1 MTSSNV
7 RIEKSGAVARVVLNR
22 PERNNAFDEELIA
35 GLWRA
40 FDELAVATDVS
51 VVVVQGEGRS
61 FCAGADINWMKKAS
75 TFTREENVRDAQ
87 PLARMLAALDRMPQT
102 TIARVQGPVYGGG
115 IGLVAACDIAIATS
129 DATFCLSEVRLGLVP
144 AVISPYVLR
153 AIGQRVGRR
162 YFQTAEV
169 FTAPEAARIGLIH
182 EVVASDAIDG
192 RVDELLKQLRGGAP
206 QARAAAKALVGAVA
220 GRPIDDAVLM
230 ETAELIADMR
240 ARSEAREGLSAFL
253 EKRKPSWSQT

>member
-1 MTSSNV
+1 MTNSNV
-7 RIEKSGAVARVVLNR
+7 RIETHGAVARVVLDR
-22 PERNNAFDEELIA
+22 PERNNAFDEDLIA
-35 GLWRA
+35 ALWRA
-40 FDELAVATDVS
+40 FEALAGASDIS
-51 VVVVQGEGRS
+51 VVVVMGEGKS

-115 IGLVAACDIAIATS
+115 IGLVAACDIAVATD

-153 AIGQRVGRR
+153 AIGQRAGRR

-169 FTAPEAARIGLIH
+169 FAASEAERIGLVH
-182 EVVASDAIDG
+182 EVVAAGGIDARIDG
-192 RVDELLKQLRGGAP
+192 LLKQLRTGAP

-220 GRPIDDAVLM
+220 GRPIDEAVLI

-240 ARSEAREGLSAFL
+240 ARPEAREGLSAFL
-253 EKRKPSWSQT
+253 EKRRPSWSQA